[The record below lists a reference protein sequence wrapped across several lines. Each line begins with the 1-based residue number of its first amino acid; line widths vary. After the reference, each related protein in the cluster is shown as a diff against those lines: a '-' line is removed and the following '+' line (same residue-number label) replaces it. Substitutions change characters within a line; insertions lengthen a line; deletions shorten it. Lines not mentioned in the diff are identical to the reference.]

1 MTRFLTKAKRSNTL
15 SKFSSWS
22 SLPICFDLE
31 PWYEGPVACVQVIG
45 DTRPVKLRQS
55 KQNHLGREDKFFV
68 GGRRAPYQIALSVCS
83 SDATRSSIR
92 GQTISTGNRGGDTAL
107 GGGNKVMV
115 ASFACAY
122 FVSCT
127 NARLAAWVGMDLNDF
142 PARSC
147 CWSST
152 LFPRSRS

>member
-1 MTRFLTKAKRSNTL
+1 
-15 SKFSSWS
+15 
-22 SLPICFDLE
+22 
-31 PWYEGPVACVQVIG
+31 
-45 DTRPVKLRQS
+45 
-55 KQNHLGREDKFFV
+55 
-68 GGRRAPYQIALSVCS
+68 ALSVCN

-152 LFPRSRS
+152 LFSHVAKLTLTEAIAERMVRAMEIASCTLDIAPMGLKPDIAISTLALAILYPMTNFSLPLIPSVPSFESSKPGQR